1 MDRLKGTK
9 KLVNY
14 VRVFM
19 SDDYG
24 SWESDLNLQKLT
36 RSQNERNF
44 RLKLTEH
51 EFWHEDRI
59 VNGAENKFL

>member
-1 MDRLKGTK
+1 
-9 KLVNY
+9 
-14 VRVFM
+14 M

-59 VNGAENKFL
+59 VNGAEKKFL